1 MSRKIMFFDQQS
13 SISKGLIFD
22 MNINKVS
29 LLPDFTFCND
39 IAPNTG
45 YLSSVMRRLKN
56 SGRKEPAAR
65 QA

>member
-1 MSRKIMFFDQQS
+1 
-13 SISKGLIFD
+13 

-39 IAPNTG
+39 IAPNSG